1 MAPAKQRKHRENAL
15 YHKNLI
21 KTAMEDNQTEWDVNL
36 KLITLAYNTTVN
48 ESTGYTPFELTFGRE
63 ANLPSSLTKV
73 PVMTYN
79 QLIEKWK
86 KQHESW
92 ITRARERVQLQMEK
106 AKRRI
111 DENIVRSQPPYNVGD
126 LVKWRNHYPQH
137 KLEPSWKGPGVIT
150 QIFDNNNLEI
160 QFGNKKLRLHLDQV
174 MPYYVPV
181 ETNADAADSSS
192 TMCNQGI

>member
-79 QLIEKWK
+79 QLIE
-86 KQHESW
+86 
-92 ITRARERVQLQMEK
+92 
-106 AKRRI
+106 
-111 DENIVRSQPPYNVGD
+111 NG
-126 LVKWRNHYPQH
+126 RNSMSH
-137 KLEPSWKGPGVIT
+137 G
-150 QIFDNNNLEI
+150 
-160 QFGNKKLRLHLDQV
+160 
-174 MPYYVPV
+174 
-181 ETNADAADSSS
+181 
-192 TMCNQGI
+192 